1 MLDVGSGCGALAIA
15 CALSGAA
22 HVIANDICSGTFRSK
37 SKVILTFS
45 VFAISTILFSR
56 SHFTILSVALTAVEM
71 NCKLNNVSVCLNA
84 TNFLGQIQQHW
95 DIVLLGDMF
104 YDEDFARQIEKWVQQ
119 LYEHGKRIFIGDPGR
134 VGFDKKLLNRVQ
146 NVLTVDLPTVSQWE
160 NNGLTQGFVWEYYIS
175 MT

>member
-1 MLDVGSGCGALAIA
+1 
-15 CALSGAA
+15 
-22 HVIANDICSGTFRSK
+22 
-37 SKVILTFS
+37 
-45 VFAISTILFSR
+45 
-56 SHFTILSVALTAVEM
+56 M

-175 MT
+175 MTWSLFVQVVLISDLDANECVVENIPKYEYS